1 MLHPYMAVRA
11 DLREPLVLDNAY
23 REVGT
28 MLTQDQFDDW
38 CEAVGTRW
46 HRVENATTAERAAAA
61 IWLQG
66 QEP

>member
-1 MLHPYMAVRA
+1 VT
-11 DLREPLVLDNAY
+11 V
-23 REVGT
+23 
-28 MLTQDQFDDW
+28 TQDQFDDW